1 MRAALV
7 GQHGGNVGLAA
18 KAAATRGSR
27 PNGLSPPLRGIE
39 VHMDSPPTLFQLDIH
54 GSARREFSIVMTI
67 VASLVAPVVGLSL
80 LVAAGCSSNKVE
92 NTKPSQDPSPA
103 VQKPVV
109 GRATWYGPGLYGNK
123 TASGE
128 ILQKNT
134 LTAAHGQLPLGT
146 KVKVTREDTKESVI
160 VVINDRK
167 PFKEGTVIDLAHGAA
182 DQLGIDEEG
191 EADVSLEVLD

>member
-1 MRAALV
+1 MP
-7 GQHGGNVGLAA
+7 Q
-18 KAAATRGSR
+18 
-27 PNGLSPPLRGIE
+27 LS
-39 VHMDSPPTLFQLDIH
+39 TLGF
-54 GSARREFSIVMTI
+54 T
-67 VASLVAPVVGLSL
+67 LSWL
-80 LVAAGCSSNKVE
+80 LVAGCSNQQAKQPGPIE
-92 NTKPSQDPSPA
+92 NSEPA
-103 VQKPVV
+103 SEKTVV

-146 KVKVTREDTKESVI
+146 RVKVTREDTNKSVI

-182 DQLGIDEEG
+182 DVLELDEDG
-191 EADVSLEVLD
+191 EAVVSLEVLD

>member
-1 MRAALV
+1 MKISVSMVSSALGV
-7 GQHGGNVGLAA
+7 L
-18 KAAATRGSR
+18 
-27 PNGLSPPLRGIE
+27 
-39 VHMDSPPTLFQLDIH
+39 
-54 GSARREFSIVMTI
+54 
-67 VASLVAPVVGLSL
+67 L
-80 LVAAGCSSNKVE
+80 LVAAGCSSNTVE
-92 NTKPSQDPSPA
+92 NTQPNQDPSPA
-103 VQKPVV
+103 TEKPVV

-146 KVKVTREDTKESVI
+146 KVKVTREDTNESVI

-182 DQLGIDEEG
+182 DQLEIDEDG
-191 EADVSLEVLD
+191 EAVVSLEVLD